1 VHFIS
6 STIIYKH
13 THTYTHTH
21 THTHTHIYIYV
32 ERERDGGREGECV
45 EKLLFEYVSSDENRK
60 IRRKTRK
67 MP

>member
-6 STIIYKH
+6 STIIYKQ
-13 THTYTHTH
+13 
-21 THTHTHIYIYV
+21 YIYV